1 MRGDRELL
9 EKESLHVVVERVFA
23 LLTRHEQ
30 NHGLDVLVELGLELL
45 DPGRCVHSAL
55 HNEDFWLS
63 TLVAKLLQDLVHGRR
78 EGLDNLSVTIAM
90 EDAPG
95 LERRLFEHLVLD
107 LAVDVSRGLLDVE
120 RVAVTTSLGS
130 HYHSASCVLV
140 ALESCRDILE
150 RDVPELLLLLTLR
163 IAVEDFK
170 KVAALCD
177 LPVSVGVRD
186 LSEVLHETEVGAHLV
201 GESRHLAELRNQGD
215 LGTGLPV
222 LVNEQGLVGL
232 GDVLVV
238 AGLVVLLVRD
248 LKLIR
253 L

>member
-1 MRGDRELL
+1 
-9 EKESLHVVVERVFA
+9 
-23 LLTRHEQ
+23 
-30 NHGLDVLVELGLELL
+30 
-45 DPGRCVHSAL
+45 
-55 HNEDFWLS
+55 
-63 TLVAKLLQDLVHGRR
+63 
-78 EGLDNLSVTIAM
+78 M

-120 RVAVTTSLGS
+120 RVAVTTTLGS

-170 KVAALCD
+170 KVATLCD

-248 LKLIR
+248 LSTRLVESGVWALSKVDSLNAVGLLVVPGDHGRSFESLLELCLGVTTSLLNLLTKLVHV
-253 L
+253 LEN